1 MAWYEG
7 AKSNIQVQ
15 AYNPTDTRR
24 GIAAAEANELQNT
37 ATKYKNQ
44 QQMNMDSAFTDTVEK
59 KKTVDPNTGA
69 VTYSL
74 YLDPDKYAQSLF
86 QKSKETGVPFD
97 MQAAKDYSAYALGR
111 MQSTSQMAGQKTAQ
125 EQQGIKVEGKPN
137 PTSTTQV
144 KGSVPPGSAGDKRKD
159 KNGTEWTFDGTGW
172 YIEQTPGGF

>member
-1 MAWYEG
+1 MAWYDS

-24 GIAAAEANELQNT
+24 GIAQAEGAEIQNT

-44 QQMNMDSAFTDTVEK
+44 QQMNMDAAFTDTVEK
-59 KKTVDPNTGA
+59 KKTIDPNTGA

-74 YLDPDKYAQSLF
+74 YLDPDKYAQALF
-86 QKSKETGVPFD
+86 QKSKQTGVPFD

-111 MQSTSQMAGQKTAQ
+111 MQFTSQISSQKTGQ
-125 EQQGIKVEGKPN
+125 EQQGIKVEGKPSA
-137 PTSTTQV
+137 TTTTQV
-144 KGSVPPGSAGDKRKD
+144 KGTVPAGTIGEKRKD

-172 YIEQTPGGF
+172 YIEQAPGGF